1 VSHPGLPGDGPD
13 LAEMIPPAAG
23 ASAEVLAQA
32 RVNRLGIAT
41 MVVSCLLFSL
51 NDAFMKLGTA
61 HLAPSEL
68 MLIRGA
74 IASACLFLAL
84 VASGEVRNI
93 PQLLRPWTLFRSV
106 CDTFVALTYVEA
118 LGYLPLADITSVSQ
132 STPIIMT
139 AMAATVLRERVGA
152 WHWLAVLVG
161 FGGVLLIAKPSVD
174 HFQWPV
180 LLAFSTA
187 VIISIRDLV
196 TRRKTAGVSSLVMTF
211 GSTIASG
218 SAGLTLIGTEVWRW
232 PTGYELICAGGA
244 AVMLALANLC
254 IIRAFRAGDVSVISP
269 FRYASVPIAVVL
281 GAIVW
286 GVVPDRVAALGIIL
300 IVAAGLATMQLDRRR
315 LRAALAAI

>member
-1 VSHPGLPGDGPD
+1 VSQESLPGGGTD
-13 LAEMIPPAAG
+13 LGGELSAAAR
-23 ASAEVLAQA
+23 ASSELLEEA
-32 RVNRLGIAT
+32 RINRLGIAT

-51 NDAFMKLGTA
+51 NDTFMKLGTA

-74 IASACLFLAL
+74 IASACLFVVLL
-84 VASGEVRNI
+84 VSGEAGNI
-93 PQLLRPWTLFRSV
+93 PQLLRPWTLVRSI
-106 CDTFVALTYVEA
+106 CDMFVALTYVEA

-139 AMAATVLRERVGA
+139 AIAATLLRERVSP
-152 WHWLAVLVG
+152 WHWIAVLVG

-180 LLAFSTA
+180 LLAFGTA

-232 PTGYELICAGGA
+232 PDTFELICAGGA
-244 AVMLALANLC
+244 AIMLALANLC

-286 GVVPDRVAALGIIL
+286 GVVPDRMAALGIIL
-300 IVAAGLATMQLDRRR
+300 VVAAGLVTMHLDRRR